1 MCIGTTHGGRVP
13 DIMARHVGDLGN
25 LMTDAT
31 GSVAVNISDSIIQ
44 FYNAT
49 QYIGNRTIIVHAMAD
64 DLGMG
69 GVPASS
75 TTG

>member
-1 MCIGTTHGGRVP
+1 
-13 DIMARHVGDLGN
+13 
-25 LMTDAT
+25 MTDAN
-31 GSVAVNISDSIIQ
+31 GAVNVNITDSIIQ

-49 QYIGNRTIIVHAMAD
+49 QYIGNRTIVVHAMPD

-69 GVPASS
+69 NSSFSS